1 MSRGRMRWD
10 CRPEKDGCYR
20 RLGQPD
26 LTLLDE
32 CFPGR
37 IAMTDVDGLVEI
49 NGRFL
54 FLEWKR
60 QGEVPAGQR
69 IMFERLTRHPGFT
82 VLVILG
88 DPASMAAERY
98 DVFQGGRRR
107 GWRDCDLPEL
117 KRHVRAWAQRASA
130 ARPAEGEEPG
140 R

>member
-10 CRPEKDGCYR
+10 CRPERDGCYR

-49 NGRFL
+49 DGRFL
-54 FLEWKR
+54 FIEWKR
-60 QGEVPAGQR
+60 RGDVPAGQR
-69 IMFERLTRHPGFT
+69 IMFERLTKHPEFT

-88 DPASMAAERY
+88 DPASMTVERY
-98 DVFQGGRRR
+98 DVFRNGRRR
-107 GWRDCDLPEL
+107 GWRDCDMHGL
-117 KRHVRAWAQRASA
+117 KRHIRAWAERAS
-130 ARPAEGEEPG
+130 R
-140 R
+140 

>member
-10 CRPEKDGCYR
+10 CHPDKDGCYR

-69 IMFERLTRHPGFT
+69 IMFERLTRHPEFT

-88 DPASMAAERY
+88 DPASMAAARY

-107 GWRDCDLPEL
+107 GWRDCDLPEI
-117 KRHVRAWAQRASA
+117 KRHVRAWAERASSA
-130 ARPAEGEEPG
+130 ARPAEAGTG

>member
-10 CRPEKDGCYR
+10 CHPDKDGCYR

-69 IMFERLTRHPGFT
+69 IMFERLTRHPEFT

-117 KRHVRAWAQRASA
+117 RRHVRAWARRASA
-130 ARPAEGEEPG
+130 SRPAAGEGPG

>member
-10 CRPEKDGCYR
+10 CRPERDGCYR

-69 IMFERLTRHPGFT
+69 IMFERLTRRPEFT

-88 DPASMAAERY
+88 DPASMAAKRY
-98 DVFQGGRRR
+98 DVFQCGRRR
-107 GWRDCDLPEL
+107 GWRDCDLAEL
-117 KRHVRAWAQRASA
+117 KRHVRAWAERASSA
-130 ARPAEGEEPG
+130 PRPAEAGPT

>member
-10 CRPEKDGCYR
+10 CRPERDGCYR

-49 NGRFL
+49 GGRFL
-54 FLEWKR
+54 FIEWKR
-60 QGEVPAGQR
+60 RGDVPAGQR
-69 IMFERLTRHPGFT
+69 IMFERLTKHPEFT

-88 DPASMAAERY
+88 DPGSMTVERY
-98 DVFQGGRRR
+98 DVFRNGRRR
-107 GWRDCDLPEL
+107 GWRDCDMRGL
-117 KRHVRAWAQRASA
+117 KRHIRAWAERAS
-130 ARPAEGEEPG
+130 R
-140 R
+140 

>member
-10 CRPEKDGCYR
+10 CSPDKDGCYR

-26 LTLLDE
+26 LTVLDE

-54 FLEWKR
+54 FIEWKR
-60 QGEVPAGQR
+60 RGDVPAGQK
-69 IMFERLTRHPGFT
+69 IMFERLTKHPEFT

-88 DPASMAAERY
+88 DPASMTVERY
-98 DVFQGGRRR
+98 DVFRNGRRR
-107 GWRDCDLPEL
+107 GWRDCDMRGL
-117 KRHVRAWAQRASA
+117 KHHIRAWADRAS
-130 ARPAEGEEPG
+130 R
-140 R
+140 

>member
-10 CRPEKDGCYR
+10 CSPDRDGCYR

-26 LTLLDE
+26 LTVLDE

-54 FLEWKR
+54 FIEWKR
-60 QGEVPAGQR
+60 GGDVPAGQR
-69 IMFERLTRHPGFT
+69 IMFERLTKHPEFT
-82 VLVILG
+82 ILVILG
-88 DPASMAAERY
+88 DPGTMTVERY
-98 DVFQGGRRR
+98 DVFQGGQRR

-117 KRHVRAWAQRASA
+117 KRRVRTWARRASRA
-130 ARPAEGEEPG
+130 AHVSG
-140 R
+140 